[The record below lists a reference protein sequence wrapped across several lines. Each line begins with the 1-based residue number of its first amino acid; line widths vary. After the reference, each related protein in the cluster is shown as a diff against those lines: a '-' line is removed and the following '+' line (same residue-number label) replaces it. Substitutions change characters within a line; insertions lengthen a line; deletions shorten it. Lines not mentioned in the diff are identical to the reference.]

1 MSGEA
6 DERPGVPRGERG
18 ATTVTDRVV
27 AKIAARVAREAL
39 SRFTE
44 STGHVPPDR
53 RTPHVSTS
61 VRRAPE
67 RTSGGGTGEGRTGEG
82 RTGEG
87 RTGHSESRRQT
98 VLGEARL
105 HITVDLGYPSDI
117 GAQCAAVRREVTER
131 IRTLAGMEVSD
142 LAVSV
147 GQLHSA
153 HTRHTDR
160 ERVR

>member
-1 MSGEA
+1 MSGET

-18 ATTVTDRVV
+18 ATAVTDRVV

-44 STGHVPPDR
+44 SAGHVPPGR
-53 RTPHVSTS
+53 RKPHVSTS

-67 RTSGGGTGEGRTGEG
+67 RTSAGRDAESAAG
-82 RTGEG
+82 R
-87 RTGHSESRRQT
+87 QA
-98 VLGEARL
+98 VLGEARMR
-105 HITVDLGYPSDI
+105 ITVELGYPSDI

-131 IRTLAGMEVSD
+131 LRTWAGMKVSD

-147 GQLHSA
+147 EHLHSA

>member
-18 ATTVTDRVV
+18 ATIVTDRVV

-44 STGHVPPDR
+44 SAGHVPSGH

-61 VRRAPE
+61 LRRAPE
-67 RTSGGGTGEGRTGEG
+67 RTSAGRDAESAAG
-82 RTGEG
+82 R
-87 RTGHSESRRQT
+87 QA

-105 HITVDLGYPSDI
+105 HITVELGYPSDI

-131 IRTLAGMEVSD
+131 IRAWAGMEVSD

>member
-18 ATTVTDRVV
+18 ATAVTDRVV

-39 SRFTE
+39 SRFAE
-44 STGHVPPDR
+44 SAGHVPPGR

-67 RTSGGGTGEGRTGEG
+67 RTSAGRDAESAAG
-82 RTGEG
+82 R
-87 RTGHSESRRQT
+87 QA

-105 HITVDLGYPSDI
+105 HITVELGYPSDI

-131 IRTLAGMEVSD
+131 IRVWAGMEVSD

-147 GQLHSA
+147 ERLHSA

>member
-1 MSGEA
+1 MSGEG

-18 ATTVTDRVV
+18 ATAVTDRVV

-39 SRFTE
+39 SRFAE
-44 STGHVPPDR
+44 SAGHVPPGR

-67 RTSGGGTGEGRTGEG
+67 RTSAGRDAESAAG
-82 RTGEG
+82 R
-87 RTGHSESRRQT
+87 QA

-105 HITVDLGYPSDI
+105 HITVELGYPSDI
-117 GAQCAAVRREVTER
+117 GAQCAAVRQEVAER
-131 IRTLAGMEVSD
+131 ISAWAGMEVSD

-147 GQLHSA
+147 ERLHSA

>member
-18 ATTVTDRVV
+18 ATIVTDGVV

-39 SRFTE
+39 SRFAE
-44 STGHVPPDR
+44 SAGHVPPGR

-67 RTSGGGTGEGRTGEG
+67 RTSAGRDAESAAG
-82 RTGEG
+82 R
-87 RTGHSESRRQT
+87 QA

-105 HITVDLGYPSDI
+105 HITVELGYPSDI
-117 GAQCAAVRREVTER
+117 GAQCSAVRREVTER
-131 IRTLAGMEVSD
+131 IRTWAAMEVSD

-147 GQLHSA
+147 EQLHSA

>member
-1 MSGEA
+1 MSGEV

-18 ATTVTDRVV
+18 ATAVTDRVV

-39 SRFTE
+39 SRFAE
-44 STGHVPPDR
+44 SVGHVPPGR

-67 RTSGGGTGEGRTGEG
+67 RTNAGRDAESAG
-82 RTGEG
+82 R
-87 RTGHSESRRQT
+87 RA

-105 HITVDLGYPSDI
+105 HITVELGYPSDI

-131 IRTLAGMEVSD
+131 IRA
-142 LAVSV
+142 
-147 GQLHSA
+147 
-153 HTRHTDR
+153 
-160 ERVR
+160 

>member
-18 ATTVTDRVV
+18 ATAVTDRVV

-39 SRFTE
+39 SRFAE
-44 STGHVPPDR
+44 SAGHVPPGR
-53 RTPHVSTS
+53 RMPHVSTS

-67 RTSGGGTGEGRTGEG
+67 RTSAGRDAESAAG
-82 RTGEG
+82 R
-87 RTGHSESRRQT
+87 QA

-105 HITVDLGYPSDI
+105 HITVELGYPSDI

-131 IRTLAGMEVSD
+131 IRTWAGMEVSD

-147 GQLHSA
+147 EQLHSA